1 MICSISTGKCGLSWL
16 DRLRSTKG
24 FPTAD
29 GLDLDHFLS
38 TNNPNSDSNSTE
50 SSQSDEKRVGENRK
64 EISSNRNGDDD
75 GDSEW
80 FGIMSNV
87 LSDLFNMGGEPDRSR
102 KKKSSRKQTNPRIC
116 LVSTAAA
123 AAAVEE
129 EEERS
134 SVGCERKDENAS
146 AENANAS
153 NAVDRGGGGGGSGC
167 DNEEEE
173 EGELDN
179 GGGERELFGF
189 SRNEVTVIDTS
200 CVEWKF
206 EKLVYRKRNVWKVR
220 EKKGKSK
227 IIGRKRRKGGGCDG
241 SADVKKKMKVS
252 NSEENGGGRGGE
264 CVSPSKHGQSPQD
277 EKSGEVGIGTADD
290 LSQVP
295 KKRASLSRLRKKTKK
310 GGSSV
315 IVIKGSPTSNKTKSH
330 KSRGLDF
337 ELEQHKILCNKPLLA
352 SLQKGKESRN

>member
-1 MICSISTGKCGLSWL
+1 MICSISTSKCGSNWL

-38 TNNPNSDSNSTE
+38 NNNPNPDPNSPE
-50 SSQSDEKRVGENRK
+50 STQSDEKPVCENRK
-64 EISSNRNGDDD
+64 EISSDRNGND
-75 GDSEW
+75 GGESEW

-87 LSDLFNMGGEPDRSR
+87 LSDLFNTDGGGEPDRSR
-102 KKKSSRKQTNPRIC
+102 RKKSSRKQTNPRIC

-123 AAAVEE
+123 AAEE

-134 SVGCERKDENAS
+134 SGWCERKDENAP
-146 AENANAS
+146 AENANVS
-153 NAVDRGGGGGGSGC
+153 NAVDRGGDGDCG
-167 DNEEEE
+167 NEEEE
-173 EGELDN
+173 GGGGEFDK

-200 CVEWKF
+200 CMDWKF

-227 IIGRKRRKGGGCDG
+227 IVGRKRRKGSGCDG
-241 SADVKKKMKVS
+241 NVSVDGKKKMKVS
-252 NSEENGGGRGGE
+252 NSDANGGGGG
-264 CVSPSKHGQSPQD
+264 CASPSKHGQNPQD
-277 EKSGEVGIGTADD
+277 DKSEEVGKGTSDD

-295 KKRASLSRLRKKTKK
+295 RKRASLFRLHKKTKK

-315 IVIKGSPTSNKTKSH
+315 TLVKGGSTTNKTKRH
-330 KSRGLDF
+330 KSHGSDF
-337 ELEQHKILCNKPLLA
+337 EFEHREILCNKPLLA
-352 SLQKGKESRN
+352 TLQKGKEFGN